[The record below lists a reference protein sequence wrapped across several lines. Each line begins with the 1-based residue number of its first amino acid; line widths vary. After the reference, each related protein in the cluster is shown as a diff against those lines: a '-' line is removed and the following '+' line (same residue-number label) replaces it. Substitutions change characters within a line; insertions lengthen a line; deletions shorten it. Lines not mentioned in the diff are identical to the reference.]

1 MPYNV
6 IKAFRQLGISFD
18 DICSLGCCSIDGE
31 TELKLTPAGTPEGG
45 QSRGRKTSNYR
56 AWPEASAR
64 SDRKRS
70 TSSAVTRLMIGNYRT
85 RLFSRE

>member
-31 TELKLTPAGTPEGG
+31 TELKLTPAGTPEGAK
-45 QSRGRKTSNYR
+45 SRSKDEQLSRV
-56 AWPEASAR
+56 AR
-64 SDRKRS
+64 SLGE
-70 TSSAVTRLMIGNYRT
+70 VG
-85 RLFSRE
+85 